1 MAVSAPT
8 SPALLELRDLAREVA
23 AEAGRLVLDH
33 RPGALRFSTKSS
45 DVDVVTEMD
54 QAAQARILTALAQA
68 RPDDAVLG
76 EEEGGRSGRTGI
88 TWVVD
93 PIDGTTNYLY
103 RLPFYAV
110 SVAAVEGDPS
120 VWGAWRPLAGAVVA
134 PALGLAWG
142 AARGQGAVR
151 WSEHA
156 TERLQASACRDL
168 PRALVG
174 TGFSYDA
181 QRRVAQASALAQVIG
196 SIRDIRRLGSA
207 ALDLCLLAEG
217 SLDGFF
223 ESCLNPWDLAAGWLI
238 AVEAGA
244 RVGGPEASGPD
255 STLAW
260 GCAPGLDP
268 EFPALVLGAYRSS
281 GII

>member
-142 AARGQGAVR
+142 QPAGMARCAGPNTPLSVSR
-151 WSEHA
+151 RPHVA
-156 TERLQASACRDL
+156 TCRGPWWEQASRMTPSGGL
-168 PRALVG
+168 PR
-174 TGFSYDA
+174 
-181 QRRVAQASALAQVIG
+181 R
-196 SIRDIRRLGSA
+196 
-207 ALDLCLLAEG
+207 
-217 SLDGFF
+217 
-223 ESCLNPWDLAAGWLI
+223 
-238 AVEAGA
+238 
-244 RVGGPEASGPD
+244 
-255 STLAW
+255 
-260 GCAPGLDP
+260 APCG
-268 EFPALVLGAYRSS
+268 R
-281 GII
+281 